1 MFKNKF
7 LKLASIL
14 LMLCLITTCGVSGTF
29 AKYTTGGTATDS
41 ARVAKWGVTVN
52 VASDQAFKT
61 EYKNSSNETIVQ
73 SSTAGK
79 VIAPGTSGAL
89 AIITLGGTPEV
100 AVNVTYDVSLTLE
113 GWKIDANTE
122 YCPIVFTIGGE
133 TYGLTGIKT
142 SSKDTPTPTHTY
154 GTIAQLISAVEG
166 AIEGINNSYAAG
178 TNLSGKGN
186 ISASWEW
193 AFSGNDDAKDT
204 ALGTALTPP
213 TVEFSLTVSVTQ
225 ID

>member
-7 LKLASIL
+7 LKLASVMVI
-14 LMLCLITTCGVSGTF
+14 LCLITTCGVSSTF

-41 ARVAKWGVTVN
+41 ARVAKWGVNVTVTGEN
-52 VASDQAFKT
+52 AFKT
-61 EYKNSSNETIVQ
+61 TYGTTVQ
-73 SSTAGK
+73 SSGTHK
-79 VIAPGTSGAL
+79 VVAPGTNGDLGAVT
-89 AIITLGGTPEV
+89 ITGTPEV
-100 AVNVTYDVSLTLE
+100 AVNVTYDVSLTLT
-113 GWKIDANTE
+113 GWTDGANE
-122 YCPIVFTIGGE
+122 YCPLVFTIGGE

-142 SSKDTPTPTHTY
+142 SSGATPTHAY

-166 AIEGINNSYAAG
+166 AIEGINNSYVAG

>member
-14 LMLCLITTCGVSGTF
+14 LMLCLITTCGVSGTL

-100 AVNVTYDVSLTLE
+100 AVNVTYDVSLTLT
-113 GWKIDANTE
+113 GWTDGANE
-122 YCPIVFTIGGE
+122 YCPLVFTIGGE

-142 SSKDTPTPTHTY
+142 SSGATPTHTY

>member
-14 LMLCLITTCGVSGTF
+14 LMLCLITTCGVSGTL

-89 AIITLGGTPEV
+89 AVITLGGTPEV
-100 AVNVTYDVSLTLE
+100 AVNVTYDVSLALT
-113 GWKIDANTE
+113 GWTDGTND
-122 YCPIVFTIGGE
+122 YCPLVFTIGGE

-142 SSKDTPTPTHTY
+142 SSEDTPTPTYTY
-154 GTIAQLISAVEG
+154 GTIAELISAVEG

>member
-41 ARVAKWGVTVN
+41 ARVAKWGVNVTVTGE
-52 VASDQAFKT
+52 DAFKT
-61 EYKNSSNETIVQ
+61 TYGTTVKSSGTH
-73 SSTAGK
+73 K
-79 VIAPGTSGAL
+79 VVAPGTNGDL
-89 AIITLGGTPEV
+89 GTVTITGTPEV
-100 AVNVTYDVSLTLE
+100 AVNVTYDVSLTLT
-113 GWKIDANTE
+113 GWTDGTND
-122 YCPIVFTIGGE
+122 YCPLVFTIGGE

-142 SSKDTPTPTHTY
+142 SSEDTPTPTYTY
-154 GTIAQLISAVEG
+154 GTIAELISAVEG
-166 AIEGINNSYAAG
+166 AIEGINNSYVAG

>member
-1 MFKNKF
+1 LVFK
-7 LKLASIL
+7 
-14 LMLCLITTCGVSGTF
+14 
-29 AKYTTGGTATDS
+29 
-41 ARVAKWGVTVN
+41 
-52 VASDQAFKT
+52 
-61 EYKNSSNETIVQ
+61 
-73 SSTAGK
+73 
-79 VIAPGTSGAL
+79 
-89 AIITLGGTPEV
+89 
-100 AVNVTYDVSLTLE
+100 
-113 GWKIDANTE
+113 
-122 YCPIVFTIGGE
+122 IGEE

-142 SSKDTPTPTHTY
+142 SSEDTPTPTHTY
-154 GTIAQLISAVEG
+154 DTIAELISAVEG

>member
-7 LKLASIL
+7 LKLASVLLIL
-14 LMLCLITTCGVSGTF
+14 CMITTCGVSSTF

-41 ARVAKWGVTVN
+41 ARVAKWGVNVTVTGEN
-52 VASDQAFKT
+52 AFQTTYGTTVK
-61 EYKNSSNETIVQ
+61 SSGTH
-73 SSTAGK
+73 K
-79 VIAPGTSGAL
+79 VVAPGTSGNL
-89 AIITLGGTPEV
+89 GTVTITGTPEV
-100 AVNVTYDVSLTLE
+100 AVNVTYDVSLTLT
-113 GWKIDANTE
+113 GWTDGANE
-122 YCPIVFTIGGE
+122 YCPLVFTVGGE
-133 TYGLTGIKT
+133 TYGLTGIIT
-142 SSKDTPTPTHTY
+142 SKGATPTHTY
-154 GTIAQLISAVEG
+154 TTIAQLISAVEG
-166 AIEGINNSYAAG
+166 AIESINNSYAAG

-204 ALGTALTPP
+204 ALGTATTPP

>member
-7 LKLASIL
+7 LKLASVLVI
-14 LMLCLITTCGVSGTF
+14 LCLITTCGVSSTF
-29 AKYTTGGTATDS
+29 AKYTTGGTASDS
-41 ARVAKWGVTVN
+41 ARVAKWGVNVTVTGEN
-52 VASDQAFKT
+52 AFKT
-61 EYKNSSNETIVQ
+61 TYGTTVQ
-73 SSTAGK
+73 SSGTHK
-79 VIAPGTSGAL
+79 VVAPGTNGNLGAVT
-89 AIITLGGTPEV
+89 ITGTPEV
-100 AVNVTYDVSLTLE
+100 AVNVTYDVSLTLT
-113 GWKIDANTE
+113 GWTDGANE
-122 YCPIVFTIGGE
+122 YCPLVFTIGGE

-142 SSKDTPTPTHTY
+142 SSGVTPAHTY

>member
-1 MFKNKF
+1 MFKNKYI
-7 LKLASIL
+7 KLASIL

-41 ARVAKWGVTVN
+41 ARVAKWGVNVTVTG
-52 VASDQAFKT
+52 DDAFKT
-61 EYKNSSNETIVQ
+61 TYGTTVKSSGTH
-73 SSTAGK
+73 K
-79 VIAPGTSGAL
+79 VVAPGTSGSL
-89 AIITLGGTPEV
+89 GSVTITGTPEV
-100 AVNVTYDVSLTLE
+100 AVNVTYDVTLTLT
-113 GWKIDANTE
+113 GWTDGTND
-122 YCPIVFTIGGE
+122 YCPLVFTIGGE

-142 SSKDTPTPTHTY
+142 SSKATPTHTY

>member
-41 ARVAKWGVTVN
+41 ARVAKWGVNVTVTGE
-52 VASDQAFKT
+52 DAFKT
-61 EYKNSSNETIVQ
+61 IYGTTVKSSGTH
-73 SSTAGK
+73 K
-79 VIAPGTSGAL
+79 VVAPGTNGSLGTVT
-89 AIITLGGTPEV
+89 ITGTPEV
-100 AVNVTYDVSLTLE
+100 AVNVTYDVSLTLT
-113 GWKIDANTE
+113 GWTDGAND
-122 YCPIVFTIGGE
+122 YCPLVFTIGGE

-142 SSKDTPTPTHTY
+142 SSKATPTHTY
-154 GTIAQLISAVEG
+154 GTIAELISAVEG

-225 ID
+225 VD